1 MNRLDLIEQKE
12 KILIETTNQ
21 INREIIELL
30 QQVLDKTKEDL
41 GIGRIEYYLEN
52 WGHDGFTLN
61 WRILDKE
68 FKQIEINTYK
78 ILTID
83 KLSKNDDKYES
94 YLFIDKLF
102 DSYKEEWDDYIEW
115 EEDIWTSLKFGF

>member
-21 INREIIELL
+21 INHEIIELF
-30 QQVLDKTKEDL
+30 QQVLDKTKKDL
-41 GIGRIEYYLEN
+41 KIGRIEYYLMN
-52 WGHDGFTLN
+52 WGSDGYGLK
-61 WRILDKE
+61 WRILNNE

-78 ILTID
+78 VLTID
-83 KLSKNDDKYES
+83 KLSKDDDKYES

-102 DSYKEEWDDYIEW
+102 DSCKEDWDDYIKW

>member
-52 WGHDGFTLN
+52 WGRGGFTLN

-68 FKQIEINTYK
+68 FKRIEINTYK
-78 ILTID
+78 ILLID